1 MRRAAGSHCPLAG
14 DFGGSCFL
22 QVNCPAWRWPPP
34 RRRSCSRAGVVVMTV
49 TRARRTARSAGRD
62 AASSHAL
69 QLLARGGLLARGA
82 IYILIGLLAVQIAFG
97 SSGKQADTAGAL
109 HTVASHPGGLIVLWL
124 LAVGFA
130 GLAIWRFAEAAYGQ
144 AGPGG
149 RKAGKRLGS
158 LARAVLYAFICGS
171 VVSFILG
178 TGGKTS
184 GNTQSKD
191 ATATLMAHSG
201 GRWLV
206 ALIGVGVGVA
216 GVALAVYGIR
226 GKFLE
231 QLHMAQM
238 SRRTAKVVKTLGLV
252 GYVARGVVLCVA
264 GGFLVDA
271 AVSVRPQKAQG
282 IDGSLLKLATTPLG
296 PGLLVAFALVLVVFG
311 VYSGCEAR
319 WLQVEPG

>member
-1 MRRAAGSHCPLAG
+1 
-14 DFGGSCFL
+14 
-22 QVNCPAWRWPPP
+22 V
-34 RRRSCSRAGVVVMTV
+34 
-49 TRARRTARSAGRD
+49 
-62 AASSHAL
+62 
-69 QLLARGGLLARGA
+69 ARGA
-82 IYILIGLLAVQIAFG
+82 MYLLIGVLAVQIAFG
-97 SSGKQADTAGAL
+97 SSGKQADTSGAL
-109 HTVASHPGGLIVLWL
+109 RAVAMHPGGIVVLWL

-130 GLAIWRFAEAAYGQ
+130 GLAIWRFAEVAYGQ

-158 LARAVLYAFICGS
+158 LARALLYAFICGS

-191 ATATLMAHSG
+191 ATAMLMAHAG

-206 ALIGVGVGVA
+206 ALIGIGIA

-231 QLHMAQM
+231 HLYMAQM

-252 GYVARGVVLCVA
+252 GYVARGVVFCVA

-271 AVSVRPQKAQG
+271 AVSFSPQKAQG

-296 PGLLVAFALVLVVFG
+296 PGLLVAVALGLVVFG

-319 WLQVEPG
+319 WREVEPG

>member
-1 MRRAAGSHCPLAG
+1 
-14 DFGGSCFL
+14 
-22 QVNCPAWRWPPP
+22 
-34 RRRSCSRAGVVVMTV
+34 MTV
-49 TRARRTARSAGRD
+49 TRAGHTARSAGRD
-62 AASSHAL
+62 AASSRWL
-69 QLLARGGLLARGA
+69 QWLARGGLAARGA
-82 IYILIGLLAVQIAFG
+82 LYLLIGVLAVQIAFG
-97 SSGKQADTAGAL
+97 SRGKQADTSGAL
-109 HTVASHPGGLIVLWL
+109 RAVAMHPGGIVVLWL

-130 GLAIWRFAEAAYGQ
+130 GLAIWRFAEVAYGQ

-206 ALIGVGVGVA
+206 ALIGIGIGI
-216 GVALAVYGIR
+216 GGLALAVYGIR
-226 GKFLE
+226 RKFLE
-231 QLHMAQM
+231 HLNMAQM
-238 SRRTAKVVKTLGLV
+238 SRSTAKVVKTLGVV
-252 GYVARGVVLCVA
+252 GYVARGVVFCVA

-271 AVSVRPQKAQG
+271 AVSFSPQKAQG

-296 PGLLVAFALVLVVFG
+296 PGLLVVVALGLVIFG
-311 VYSGCEAR
+311 VYSCCEAR
-319 WLQVEPG
+319 WREVEPG

>member
-1 MRRAAGSHCPLAG
+1 MTAT
-14 DFGGSCFL
+14 
-22 QVNCPAWRWPPP
+22 
-34 RRRSCSRAGVVVMTV
+34 RAGHKATS
-49 TRARRTARSAGRD
+49 AGHKARSAGRD
-62 AASSHAL
+62 AASSRWL
-69 QLLARGGLLARGA
+69 QWLARGGLVARGA
-82 IYILIGLLAVQIAFG
+82 MYLLIGVLAVQIAFG
-97 SSGKQADTAGAL
+97 SGGKQADTSGAL
-109 HTVASHPGGLIVLWL
+109 RAVAVHPGGIVVLWL

-130 GLAIWRFAEAAYGQ
+130 GLAIWRFAEVVYGQ

-158 LARAVLYAFICGS
+158 LARAVLYAFICGT

-191 ATATLMAHSG
+191 ATATLMAHGG

-206 ALIGVGVGVA
+206 ALIGIGIGIGGA
-216 GVALAVYGIR
+216 ALAVYGIR
-226 GKFLE
+226 RKFLE
-231 QLHMAQM
+231 HLRMAQM

-252 GYVARGVVLCVA
+252 GYVARGVVFCVA

-271 AVSVRPQKAQG
+271 AVSFSPQKAQG

-296 PGLLVAFALVLVVFG
+296 PGLLVAVALGLAVFG

-319 WLQVEPG
+319 WRQVEPG

>member
-1 MRRAAGSHCPLAG
+1 
-14 DFGGSCFL
+14 
-22 QVNCPAWRWPPP
+22 
-34 RRRSCSRAGVVVMTV
+34 MTV

-82 IYILIGLLAVQIAFG
+82 IYILVGLLAVQIAFG

-109 HTVASHPGGLIVLWL
+109 HTVASHPGGLVVLWL

-171 VVSFILG
+171 IVSFILG
-178 TGGKTS
+178 TGGATS
-184 GNTQSKD
+184 SNTQSRD
-191 ATATLMAHSG
+191 GTARLMAHGG
-201 GRWLV
+201 GRLLV
-206 ALIGVGVGVA
+206 ALIGIGLVAA
-216 GVALAVYGIR
+216 GVALAVEGIR
-226 GKFLE
+226 RKFTKH
-231 QLHMAQM
+231 LHMRQM
-238 SRRTAKVVKTLGLV
+238 SRRTAKVVTNLGVV
-252 GYVARGVVLCVA
+252 GYVARGVVCGVA
-264 GGFLVDA
+264 GVFLFDA
-271 AVSVRPQKAQG
+271 AVSFNPQKAQG

-296 PGLLVAFALVLVVFG
+296 PGLLVAVALGLVIFG
-311 VYSGCEAR
+311 IYSVCEAR
-319 WLQVEPG
+319 WREVRPG

>member
-1 MRRAAGSHCPLAG
+1 
-14 DFGGSCFL
+14 
-22 QVNCPAWRWPPP
+22 
-34 RRRSCSRAGVVVMTV
+34 MTV
-49 TRARRTARSAGRD
+49 TQAGHKARSAGRD
-62 AASSHAL
+62 AASSRWL
-69 QLLARGGLLARGA
+69 QWLARGGLVARGA
-82 IYILIGLLAVQIAFG
+82 MYLLIGVLAVQIAFG
-97 SSGKQADTAGAL
+97 SGGKQADTSGAL
-109 HTVASHPGGLIVLWL
+109 RAVAVHPGGIVVLWL

-130 GLAIWRFAEAAYGQ
+130 GLAIWRFAEVVYGQ

-158 LARAVLYAFICGS
+158 LARAVLYAFICGT

-191 ATATLMAHSG
+191 ATATLMAHGG

-206 ALIGVGVGVA
+206 ALIGIGIGIG

-226 GKFLE
+226 RKFLE
-231 QLHMAQM
+231 HLHMAQM
-238 SRRTAKVVKTLGLV
+238 SHRTAKVVKTLGLV
-252 GYVARGVVLCVA
+252 GYVARGVVFCVA

-271 AVSVRPQKAQG
+271 AVSFSPQKAQG
-282 IDGSLLKLATTPLG
+282 VDGSLLKLATTPVG
-296 PGLLVAFALVLVVFG
+296 PGLLVAVALGLVVFG

-319 WLQVEPG
+319 WRQVEPG

>member
-1 MRRAAGSHCPLAG
+1 MTAT
-14 DFGGSCFL
+14 
-22 QVNCPAWRWPPP
+22 
-34 RRRSCSRAGVVVMTV
+34 RAGHKATG
-49 TRARRTARSAGRD
+49 AGHKARSAGRD
-62 AASSHAL
+62 AASSRWL
-69 QLLARGGLLARGA
+69 QWLARGGLAARGA
-82 IYILIGLLAVQIAFG
+82 LYLLIGVLAVQIAFG
-97 SSGKQADTAGAL
+97 SRGKQADTSGAL
-109 HTVASHPGGLIVLWL
+109 RAVAMHPGGIVVLWL

-130 GLAIWRFAEAAYGQ
+130 GLAIWRFAEVAYGQ

-206 ALIGVGVGVA
+206 ALIGIGIGIG

-226 GKFLE
+226 RKFLE
-231 QLHMAQM
+231 HLNMAQR
-238 SRRTAKVVKTLGLV
+238 SRSTAKVVKTLGVV
-252 GYVARGVVLCVA
+252 GYVARGVVFCVA

-271 AVSVRPQKAQG
+271 AVSFSPQKAQG

-296 PGLLVAFALVLVVFG
+296 PGLLVVVALGLVIFG
-311 VYSGCEAR
+311 VYSCCEAR
-319 WLQVEPG
+319 WREVEPG

>member
-1 MRRAAGSHCPLAG
+1 MTIT
-14 DFGGSCFL
+14 
-22 QVNCPAWRWPPP
+22 
-34 RRRSCSRAGVVVMTV
+34 RAGH
-49 TRARRTARSAGRD
+49 TARSAGRD
-62 AASSHAL
+62 AASSRWL
-69 QLLARGGLLARGA
+69 QWLARGGLAARGA
-82 IYILIGLLAVQIAFG
+82 LYLLIGVLAVQIAFG
-97 SSGKQADTAGAL
+97 SSGKQADTSGAL
-109 HTVASHPGGLIVLWL
+109 RAVAMHPGGIVVLWL
-124 LAVGFA
+124 LAVGYA
-130 GLAIWRFAEAAYGQ
+130 GLAIWRFAEVAYGQ

-206 ALIGVGVGVA
+206 ALIGIGIGIG

-226 GKFLE
+226 RKFLKH
-231 QLHMAQM
+231 LNMAQM
-238 SRRTAKVVKTLGLV
+238 SRSTAKVVKTLGVV
-252 GYVARGVVLCVA
+252 GYVARGVVFCVA

-271 AVSVRPQKAQG
+271 AVSFSPQKAQG

-296 PGLLVAFALVLVVFG
+296 PGLLVVVALGLVIFG
-311 VYSGCEAR
+311 VYSCCEAR
-319 WLQVEPG
+319 WREVEPG

>member
-1 MRRAAGSHCPLAG
+1 
-14 DFGGSCFL
+14 
-22 QVNCPAWRWPPP
+22 
-34 RRRSCSRAGVVVMTV
+34 MTV
-49 TRARRTARSAGRD
+49 TRAGHKARSAGRD
-62 AASSHAL
+62 AASSRWL
-69 QLLARGGLLARGA
+69 QWLARGGLVARGA
-82 IYILIGLLAVQIAFG
+82 MYLLIGVLAVQIAFG
-97 SSGKQADTAGAL
+97 SSGKQADTSGAL
-109 HTVASHPGGLIVLWL
+109 RAVAMHPGGIVVLWL

-130 GLAIWRFAEAAYGQ
+130 GLAIWRFAEVAYGQ

-158 LARAVLYAFICGS
+158 LARALLFAFICGS

-191 ATATLMAHSG
+191 ATATLMAHGG

-206 ALIGVGVGVA
+206 ALIGIGIGIA

-231 QLHMAQM
+231 HLHMAQM

-252 GYVARGVVLCVA
+252 GYVARGVVFCVA

-271 AVSVRPQKAQG
+271 AVSFSPQKAQG

-296 PGLLVAFALVLVVFG
+296 PGLLVAVALGLVVFG

-319 WLQVEPG
+319 WREVEPG

>member
-1 MRRAAGSHCPLAG
+1 
-14 DFGGSCFL
+14 
-22 QVNCPAWRWPPP
+22 
-34 RRRSCSRAGVVVMTV
+34 MTV
-49 TRARRTARSAGRD
+49 TKAGHTARSAGRD
-62 AASSHAL
+62 AASSRWL
-69 QLLARGGLLARGA
+69 QWLARGGLAARA
-82 IYILIGLLAVQIAFG
+82 VMYLLIGVLAVQIAFG
-97 SSGKQADTAGAL
+97 SSGKQADTSGAL
-109 HTVASHPGGLIVLWL
+109 RAVAMHPGGIVVLWL

-130 GLAIWRFAEAAYGQ
+130 GLAIWRFAEVVYGQ

-149 RKAGKRLGS
+149 RKAAKRLGS

-191 ATATLMAHSG
+191 ATATLMAHGG

-206 ALIGVGVGVA
+206 ALIGIGIGIG

-226 GKFLE
+226 GKFLKH
-231 QLHMAQM
+231 LNTAQM
-238 SRRTAKVVKTLGLV
+238 SGRTAKTVKTLGLV
-252 GYVARGVVLCVA
+252 GYTARGVVFCVA

-271 AVSVRPQKAQG
+271 AVSFSPQKAQG

-296 PGLLVAFALVLVVFG
+296 PGLLVVVALGLVIFG
-311 VYSGCEAR
+311 VYCGCEAR
-319 WLQVEPG
+319 WREVKPG

>member
-1 MRRAAGSHCPLAG
+1 
-14 DFGGSCFL
+14 
-22 QVNCPAWRWPPP
+22 
-34 RRRSCSRAGVVVMTV
+34 MTV
-49 TRARRTARSAGRD
+49 TKAGHTARSAGRD
-62 AASSHAL
+62 AASSRWL
-69 QLLARGGLLARGA
+69 QWLARGGLAARGA
-82 IYILIGLLAVQIAFG
+82 MYLLIGVLALQIAFG
-97 SSGKQADTAGAL
+97 SSGKQADTSGAL
-109 HTVASHPGGLIVLWL
+109 RAVAMHPGGIVVLWL

-130 GLAIWRFAEAAYGQ
+130 GLAVWRFAEVVYGQ

-149 RKAGKRLGS
+149 RKATKRLGS
-158 LARAVLYAFICGS
+158 LARAILYAFICGS

-191 ATATLMAHSG
+191 ATATLMAHGG

-206 ALIGVGVGVA
+206 ALIGIGIGIG

-226 GKFLE
+226 GKFLKH
-231 QLHMAQM
+231 LNMAQM
-238 SRRTAKVVKTLGLV
+238 SGRTAKAVKTLGVV
-252 GYVARGVVLCVA
+252 GYVARGVVFCVA

-271 AVSVRPQKAQG
+271 AVSFSPQKAQG

-296 PGLLVAFALVLVVFG
+296 PGLLVVVALGLVIFG

-319 WLQVEPG
+319 WREVKPG

>member
-1 MRRAAGSHCPLAG
+1 M
-14 DFGGSCFL
+14 
-22 QVNCPAWRWPPP
+22 
-34 RRRSCSRAGVVVMTV
+34 
-49 TRARRTARSAGRD
+49 
-62 AASSHAL
+62 
-69 QLLARGGLLARGA
+69 ARGA
-82 IYILIGLLAVQIAFG
+82 MYLLIGVLAVQIAFG
-97 SSGKQADTAGAL
+97 SSGKQADTSGAL
-109 HTVASHPGGLIVLWL
+109 HALATHPGGIVVLWL

-252 GYVARGVVLCVA
+252 GYVARGVVFCVA

-271 AVSVRPQKAQG
+271 AVSFSPQKAQG
-282 IDGSLLKLATTPLG
+282 VDGSLLKLATTPLG
-296 PGLLVAFALVLVVFG
+296 PGLLVAVALGLMVFG
-311 VYSGCEAR
+311 VYSCCEAR
-319 WLQVEPG
+319 WRKVEPG

>member
-1 MRRAAGSHCPLAG
+1 MYL
-14 DFGGSCFL
+14 
-22 QVNCPAWRWPPP
+22 
-34 RRRSCSRAGVVVMTV
+34 
-49 TRARRTARSAGRD
+49 
-62 AASSHAL
+62 
-69 QLLARGGLLARGA
+69 
-82 IYILIGLLAVQIAFG
+82 LIGVLAVQIAFG
-97 SSGKQADTAGAL
+97 SSGKQADTSGAL
-109 HTVASHPGGLIVLWL
+109 RAVAMHPGGIVVLWL

-130 GLAIWRFAEAAYGQ
+130 GLAIWRFAEVVYGQ

-149 RKAGKRLGS
+149 RKAAKRLGS

-191 ATATLMAHSG
+191 ATATLMAHGG

-206 ALIGVGVGVA
+206 ALIGIGIGIG

-226 GKFLE
+226 GKFLKH
-231 QLHMAQM
+231 LNMAQM
-238 SRRTAKVVKTLGLV
+238 SSRTAKAVKTLGLV
-252 GYVARGVVLCVA
+252 GYTARGVVFCVA

-271 AVSVRPQKAQG
+271 AVTFSPQKAQG

-296 PGLLVAFALVLVVFG
+296 PGLLVAVALGLVVFG
-311 VYSGCEAR
+311 VYSCCEAR
-319 WLQVEPG
+319 WREVEPG

>member
-1 MRRAAGSHCPLAG
+1 MYL
-14 DFGGSCFL
+14 
-22 QVNCPAWRWPPP
+22 
-34 RRRSCSRAGVVVMTV
+34 
-49 TRARRTARSAGRD
+49 
-62 AASSHAL
+62 
-69 QLLARGGLLARGA
+69 
-82 IYILIGLLAVQIAFG
+82 LIGVLAVQIAFG
-97 SSGKQADTAGAL
+97 SSGKQADTSGAL
-109 HTVASHPGGLIVLWL
+109 RAVAVHPGGIVVLWL

-130 GLAIWRFAEAAYGQ
+130 GLAIWRFAEVAYGQ

-158 LARAVLYAFICGS
+158 LARALLFAFICGS

-191 ATATLMAHSG
+191 ATATLMAHGG

-206 ALIGVGVGVA
+206 ALIGIGIGIA

-231 QLHMAQM
+231 HLHMAQM

-252 GYVARGVVLCVA
+252 GYVARGVVFCVA

-271 AVSVRPQKAQG
+271 AVSFSPQKAQG

-296 PGLLVAFALVLVVFG
+296 PGLLVAVALGLVVFG

-319 WLQVEPG
+319 WREVEPG